1 MINRPV
7 WAEIDLGAIGHN
19 LAEIRRSLE
28 PKTKIMAIVKAN
40 GYGHGSIQVARTVL
54 AKGAERL
61 GIAILQEGIELRK
74 AGFGV
79 PILILGHTPVEMAKD
94 VVRYNLIQTVFDFDT
109 AEAISWAAVQARKS
123 AKIHLKVD
131 TGMGRLGFPLH
142 DKKNLDIIL
151 KIAQLPNLEI
161 EGIYSH
167 FAVSDIVDKEFSYLQ
182 LERFF
187 DSVEKLK
194 KKGLEI
200 PVKHISN
207 SGGILDLPQAHLNM
221 VRAGISIYGLYPS
234 EEVSRAKVKLKP
246 AMSLKARIAQVK
258 KVPKGVTISYGR
270 TYETSTEETIATLPI
285 GYADGYTRLL
295 SNKAQVL
302 VRGKKTPVIGRICM
316 DQCMINITGIPNVE
330 VGEEVVLF
338 GSQGQE
344 HISVEDLAN
353 LIGTINYEIVCM
365 ISARVPRLYMPEVL

>member
-40 GYGHGSIQVARTVL
+40 GYGHGSIQVARAVL

-79 PILILGHTPVEMAKD
+79 PILILGHTPVEMAKEI
-94 VVRYNLIQTVFDFDT
+94 VRYNLIQTVFDFDT

-142 DKKNLDIIL
+142 DKKNLDTIL

-167 FAVSDIVDKEFSYLQ
+167 FAVSDIVDKEFSFLQ
-182 LERFF
+182 LEKFL

-200 PVKHISN
+200 PIKHISN

-234 EEVSRAKVKLKP
+234 EEVNKAKVKLKP
-246 AMSLKARIAQVK
+246 AMSLKARIAQIK
-258 KVPKGVTISYGR
+258 KVPKGVSISYGR

-302 VRGKKTPVIGRICM
+302 VRGKKAPIVGRICM
-316 DQCMINITGIPNVE
+316 DQCMINISGIPNVE

-353 LIGTINYEIVCM
+353 LIGTINYEVVCM
-365 ISARVPRLYMPEVL
+365 ISARVPRLYVPEVL